1 MSKREPEP
9 TSQVIAYLWVPCF
22 AAAVARRADPR
33 LGRGPLVLLD
43 AEDRVLA
50 GDLLAAQAGVGPG
63 LTRHQAVARCPQATL
78 VPASR
83 YPLWEA
89 QERFLEQLKAYSD
102 RWQPDGL
109 GCAYVQAP
117 FTFAEPAS
125 TAVGGALPAWC
136 QGLADV
142 VRDLGWRPT
151 LGATASKFGAGVAGW
166 AAGENAGLLLA
177 PAAQRAFL
185 AHQPA
190 SLLPL
195 DEDALRQLRHLG
207 IRTLGQFARLPAAG
221 VLARFGQAG
230 RTAQRWAQG
239 LDPRPVV
246 PPWEA
251 PEVSVRLECEPPL
264 ADGERLLAAL
274 AHRVEP
280 ALAVLRSRLQAATQ
294 VRLQITRTDGR
305 VLLLSHTFP
314 QPTAAT
320 EPVRLALAR
329 LLARADWSRPAA
341 ELVEAAGAPLPEPV
355 EGSGVAEAAEAAV
368 EVVVTLAGIADAS
381 VQQAPLFPDLAAD
394 SRQRLTATLDRL
406 AARFGADAF
415 RLATLADPDHPLL
428 ERRSAFLP
436 WR

>member
-1 MSKREPEP
+1 MPAGELEPP
-9 TSQVIAYLWVPCF
+9 RPVIAYLWVPHF
-22 AAAVARRADPR
+22 AAAVAQRAEPQ
-33 LGRGPLVLLD
+33 LGEGPLILLD

-50 GDLLAAQAGVGPG
+50 GDHLAAQAGVNPG
-63 LTRHQAVARCPQATL
+63 LTRRQAVALCPQATL
-78 VPASR
+78 SPASR

-89 QERFLEQLKAYSD
+89 QERFLERLRGFSD

-109 GCAYVQAP
+109 GRAYVQAP
-117 FTFAEPAS
+117 FAFPRAS
-125 TAVGGALPAWC
+125 LSIVGETLPAWC
-136 QGLADV
+136 QGLADA
-142 VRDLGWRPT
+142 VRSLGWRPT
-151 LGATASKFGAGVAGW
+151 LGATGSKFGAGVASVV
-166 AAGENAGLLLA
+166 AGENASLLLA

-185 AHQPA
+185 ADQPVG
-190 SLLPL
+190 LLPL
-195 DEDALRQLRHLG
+195 DDDTLLQLRHLG

-239 LDPRPVV
+239 LDPRPVL

-251 PEVSVRLECEPPL
+251 PEASVRVEFDPPL

-274 AHRVEP
+274 VHQVEP
-280 ALAVLRSRLQAATQ
+280 TLTALRERLQAVAQ
-294 VRLQITRTDGR
+294 LRLQVTRTDGR

-314 QPTAAT
+314 QPTAAL

-329 LLARADWSRPAA
+329 LLARTDWAGPTA
-341 ELVEAAGAPLPEPV
+341 EPVEAAT
-355 EGSGVAEAAEAAV
+355 
-368 EVVVTLAGIADAS
+368 EVVVTLAGIADAP
-381 VQQAPLFPDLAAD
+381 VQQAMLFPDVAAD
-394 SRQRLTATLDRL
+394 NRRRLTATLDRL

-415 RLATLADPDHPLL
+415 RLATLADPDHPLM